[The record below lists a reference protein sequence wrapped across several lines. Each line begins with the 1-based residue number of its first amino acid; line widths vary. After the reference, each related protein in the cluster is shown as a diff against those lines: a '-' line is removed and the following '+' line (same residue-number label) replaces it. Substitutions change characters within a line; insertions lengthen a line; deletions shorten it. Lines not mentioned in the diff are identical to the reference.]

1 MVDALEMLDL
11 RFDKIEKDF
20 ERFENA
26 VSIPITHT
34 LRKMKQIKNVLLIE
48 LQKRLINVKMM

>member
-26 VSIPITHT
+26 VIGTDLQQITIPYPGEDSPGRPN
-34 LRKMKQIKNVLLIE
+34 L
-48 LQKRLINVKMM
+48 

>member
-11 RFDKIEKDF
+11 RFEKIEKDF

-26 VSIPITHT
+26 VSILTTHT
-34 LRKMKQIKNVLLIE
+34 LRKMKRIKNVLFTE
-48 LQKRLINVKMM
+48 LLKKLINVKMM